1 MKKHF
6 FLFFI
11 SLFSS
16 LGYLDTEVESYV
28 DTQHKEIFGFLNDN
42 QELLEKDKDSFL
54 EEFEIKLSKLI
65 PPSEI
70 SKRVMGKKFFN
81 RASKKQIQNFNEKF
95 KKTLLDSYSG
105 ALQNIEG
112 SNIVIDSHFHPNERM
127 DLAVVQLNTEF
138 SGRKF
143 KLIYKMKMIQIEG
156 SKNWRVVGI
165 VLDGIDLISIYRRQF
180 ASLAKEFN
188 EDIDQVINSWSIDE
202 DSINFEN

>member
-1 MKKHF
+1 M
-6 FLFFI
+6 
-11 SLFSS
+11 
-16 LGYLDTEVESYV
+16 DTEVESFV
-28 DTQHKEIFGFLNDN
+28 DAQHKEIFGFLNNNKD
-42 QELLEKDKDSFL
+42 LLKNDKESFL
-54 EEFEIKLSKLI
+54 KEFEIKLSKLI

-81 RASKKQIQNFNEKF
+81 RASQKQIQNFNEKF
-95 KKTLLDSYSG
+95 KTTLLDSYSG
-105 ALQNIEG
+105 ALQNIQG
-112 SNIVIDSHFHPNERM
+112 SNIILESHFHPNERM

-180 ASLAKEFN
+180 ASLANEYN
-188 EDIDQVINSWSIDE
+188 EDLDQVINSWSIDE

>member
-1 MKKHF
+1 MKKLF

-16 LGYLDTEVESYV
+16 FGYLDTEVESFV
-28 DTQHKEIFGFLNDN
+28 DAQHKEIFGFLNNNKD
-42 QELLEKDKDSFL
+42 LLKNDKESFL
-54 EEFEIKLSKLI
+54 KEFEIKLSKLI

-81 RASKKQIQNFNEKF
+81 RASQKQIQNFNEKF
-95 KKTLLDSYSG
+95 KTTLLDSYSG
-105 ALQNIEG
+105 ALQNIQG
-112 SNIVIDSHFHPNERM
+112 SNIILESHFHPNERM

-143 KLIYKMKMIQIEG
+143 KLIYKMKMFQIEG

-180 ASLAKEFN
+180 ASLANEYN
-188 EDIDQVINSWSIDE
+188 EDLDQVINSWSIDE

>member
-11 SLFSS
+11 SLFSTF
-16 LGYLDTEVESYV
+16 GYLDTEVESYV
-28 DTQHKEIFGFLNDN
+28 DTQHKEIFGFLNNN

-127 DLAVVQLNTEF
+127 DLAVVL
-138 SGRKF
+138 S
-143 KLIYKMKMIQIEG
+143 LIHISEPTRRTTISYAVFCLKKIKIVFL
-156 SKNWRVVGI
+156 KN
-165 VLDGIDLISIYRRQF
+165 LKSNYQ
-180 ASLAKEFN
+180 S
-188 EDIDQVINSWSIDE
+188 
-202 DSINFEN
+202 

>member
-1 MKKHF
+1 MKKLF

-16 LGYLDTEVESYV
+16 LSFLDTEVESFV
-28 DTQHKEIFGFLNDN
+28 DAQHKEIFGFLNNNKD
-42 QELLEKDKDSFL
+42 LLKNDKESFL
-54 EEFEIKLSKLI
+54 KEFEIKLSKLI

-81 RASKKQIQNFNEKF
+81 RASQKQIQNFNEKF
-95 KKTLLDSYSG
+95 KTTLLDSYSG

-112 SNIVIDSHFHPNERM
+112 SNIIIDSHFHPNERM

-143 KLIYKMKMIQIEG
+143 KLIYKMKMIQIED

-180 ASLAKEFN
+180 ASLANKYN
-188 EDIDQVINSWSIDE
+188 EDLDKVINSWSIDE